1 MVLDDLQDAAA
12 GLTVDGAA
20 EFTQNFLSGTNSR
33 YTIWIRGPNMEG
45 GNFAVGFADDCT
57 GANYVVSCA
66 ICQNQFIVIE
76 KYIFAVTSIHIQAM
90 ICLPHTACAPAERS
104 PLFSLV

>member
-1 MVLDDLQDAAA
+1 MLLNDLQDAA

-45 GNFAVGFADDCT
+45 GNFAVGFADDCAGT
-57 GANYVVSCA
+57 NYVVSCA
-66 ICQNQFIVIE
+66 
-76 KYIFAVTSIHIQAM
+76 
-90 ICLPHTACAPAERS
+90 
-104 PLFSLV
+104 FSNHKNNFRINSLKN